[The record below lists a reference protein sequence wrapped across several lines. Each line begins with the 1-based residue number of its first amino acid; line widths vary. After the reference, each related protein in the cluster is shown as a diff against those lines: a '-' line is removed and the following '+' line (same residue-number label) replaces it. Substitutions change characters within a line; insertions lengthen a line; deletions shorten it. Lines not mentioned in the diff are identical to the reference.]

1 MTMNAE
7 FVEAEERIGRSD
19 LIGYFHPRE
28 IVADISLPTSR
39 RRALLAYW
47 MSDANAIPGAPWM
60 RRSGYVT
67 TTLADLRKALA
78 DLDEVEAMLM
88 SKTMPN
94 SQFDAV

>member
-7 FVEAEERIGRSD
+7 FVEAEERVGRSD

-28 IVADISLPTSR
+28 IVADISLPVSR

-47 MSDANAIPGAPWM
+47 MSDANAIPGTPWM

-67 TTLADLRKALA
+67 ATLADLRKALT

-88 SKTMPN
+88 SKTMPTG
-94 SQFDAV
+94 QFDAV

>member
-1 MTMNAE
+1 MTMNSQ
-7 FVEAEERIGRSD
+7 FVKAEERIGRSD

-28 IVADISLPTSR
+28 IVADISLPIGK

-67 TTLADLRKALA
+67 TTLADLRKALT
-78 DLDEVEAMLM
+78 DLDEVEAALM
-88 SKTMPN
+88 SKAMPAER
-94 SQFDAV
+94 FDAV

>member
-1 MTMNAE
+1 MTMNSN
-7 FVEAEERIGRSD
+7 FVEAEERVGRSD

-28 IVADISLPTSR
+28 IVADVSLSIGR

-47 MSDANAIPGAPWM
+47 MSDVNAIPGAPWM

-67 TTLADLRKALA
+67 TSLADLRKALT

-88 SKTMPN
+88 SKAMP
-94 SQFDAV
+94 SGHFDAV